1 MRDLGK
7 IKAMVRFHFLGFWKN
22 PRILITFLLAVVLCF
37 LLSDQVLRVAAHFE
51 TTMQGAEPF
60 IWTFG
65 DGTNVLLA
73 SLLLILMFS
82 DVPKLSPV
90 TPFYLSRM
98 KRMQWMISQFLYIAA
113 GTALYVAFIMFVTVI
128 LCQKYTYPGNVW
140 SETAVR
146 IAYSGLGDSLG
157 IPASV
162 KAMESITPYG
172 CMLQT
177 VCLMLLYSW
186 TLCFLM
192 LAVNIRFG
200 RSRGMFAGIFYSL
213 YGFLLEPENIAG
225 ILGLEKQQRYKVNIL
240 AGWISPLNHAT
251 YPGHTFGYD
260 DLPSVFQSGALFLAF
275 LVLLFLLAG
284 RALKSYNFTFM
295 GY

>member
-1 MRDLGK
+1 
-7 IKAMVRFHFLGFWKN
+7 
-22 PRILITFLLAVVLCF
+22 
-37 LLSDQVLRVAAHFE
+37 
-51 TTMQGAEPF
+51 
-60 IWTFG
+60 
-65 DGTNVLLA
+65 
-73 SLLLILMFS
+73 
-82 DVPKLSPV
+82 
-90 TPFYLSRM
+90 
-98 KRMQWMISQFLYIAA
+98 
-113 GTALYVAFIMFVTVI
+113 MFVTVI

-213 YGFLLEPENIAG
+213 YGFLLEPETIAG

>member
-1 MRDLGK
+1 
-7 IKAMVRFHFLGFWKN
+7 
-22 PRILITFLLAVVLCF
+22 
-37 LLSDQVLRVAAHFE
+37 
-51 TTMQGAEPF
+51 
-60 IWTFG
+60 
-65 DGTNVLLA
+65 
-73 SLLLILMFS
+73 
-82 DVPKLSPV
+82 
-90 TPFYLSRM
+90 
-98 KRMQWMISQFLYIAA
+98 
-113 GTALYVAFIMFVTVI
+113 
-128 LCQKYTYPGNVW
+128 
-140 SETAVR
+140 
-146 IAYSGLGDSLG
+146 
-157 IPASV
+157 
-162 KAMESITPYG
+162 
-172 CMLQT
+172 
-177 VCLMLLYSW
+177 MLLYSW

-213 YGFLLEPENIAG
+213 YGFLLEPETIAG

-260 DLPSVFQSGALFLAF
+260 NLPSVFQSGALFLAF